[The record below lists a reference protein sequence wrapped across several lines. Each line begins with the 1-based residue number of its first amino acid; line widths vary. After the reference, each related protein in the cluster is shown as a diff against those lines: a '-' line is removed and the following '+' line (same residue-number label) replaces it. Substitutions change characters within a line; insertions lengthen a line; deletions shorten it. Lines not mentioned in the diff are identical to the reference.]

1 MTIHE
6 YLMKA
11 IQDDARRA
19 GERDRLLREARRA
32 RRARR
37 QRLVPAAPA
46 RRRTEMGKIVVSEN
60 VTLDGVIQ
68 DPAGDEGFRPGGWV
82 GLIGNSPQLA
92 KLALDE
98 ALAAGAFLL
107 GRRSYEWLAARWP
120 SRSGE
125 LADRLNSLPK
135 YVVSATLANPAWNNS
150 TVLKGDVLNEVSTLK
165 QHIDGDIVIAGSFQL
180 VRTLIEHDLVDELR
194 LKIFPVALGAASACS
209 ARPATRNPCASSTPR
224 PSRAA
229 SPTSPTKLS
238 GTPSGVR
245 RR

>member
-1 MTIHE
+1 MIIYE
-6 YLMKA
+6 YLLKA
-11 IQDDARRA
+11 VQDDARRA

-37 QRLVPAAPA
+37 QRLIPAA

-68 DPAGDEGFRPGGWV
+68 DPAADEGFRAGGWA

-107 GRRSYEWLAARWP
+107 GRRSYERLAARWP
-120 SRSGE
+120 SRTGE

-165 QHIDGDIVIAGSFQL
+165 QHIDGDIVIADSPQL

-194 LKIFPVALGAASACS
+194 LKIFPVALGAGE
-209 ARPATRNPCASSTPR
+209 RLFGE
-224 PSRAA
+224 
-229 SPTSPTKLS
+229 TSDKKSMRLLDTQTLEGGIAYLTYQS
-238 GTPSGVR
+238 VR
-245 RR
+245 DA